1 MYDIFF
7 SLYTSLITN
16 LTSPVFHEIDDALTH
31 APLDINMSQKFY
43 HKRHNFSTVKIF
55 LYLDV

>member
-16 LTSPVFHEIDDALTH
+16 LTSLFFHEIDDALTH
-31 APLDINMSQKFY
+31 APLDLKVVWKYRRGPLGFWGS
-43 HKRHNFSTVKIF
+43 
-55 LYLDV
+55 